1 MITKLR
7 NRIKPVLDATAPH
20 VGKVFPPNALTL
32 LNLISALAYI
42 ACIEMLQQGDAVN
55 IYVALLFYAASAA
68 FDVLDGAVARA
79 TGRKSKFGAFLDST
93 TDRIV
98 DAIYIFSLYL
108 LHVINIEG
116 TMLLL
121 VASYLISYV
130 RARAEALGVHMEGV
144 GIIERGERVILT
156 FIAVALTP
164 ISLPASKVL
173 VYLLII
179 LSLITALQRIYHVH
193 KNLK

>member
-7 NRIKPVLDATAPH
+7 NRIKPILDATAPH
-20 VGKVFPPNALTL
+20 VGKVFPPNTLTL
-32 LNLISALAYI
+32 LNLISALVYI
-42 ACIEMLQQGDAVN
+42 ACIEMLQQGDAVS
-55 IYVALLFYAASAA
+55 IYVALLFYVASAS

-98 DAIYIFSLYL
+98 DAIYVFSLYL
-108 LHVINIEG
+108 LHVISIEG

>member
-7 NRIKPVLDATAPH
+7 NRIKPILDATAPH
-20 VGKVFPPNALTL
+20 VGKVFPPNTLTL
-32 LNLISALAYI
+32 LNLISALVYI
-42 ACIEMLQQGDAVN
+42 VCIEIFQQRDAVN

-108 LHVINIEG
+108 LHVISIEG

-193 KNLK
+193 RNLK